1 MNFGLMNS
9 AFAGDVYF
17 DPRCEKTQWQRFEN
31 EVKRLN
37 EASPPDV
44 QYKVLYIARHGQ
56 GVHNVAERKH
66 TRSAWNVRSSIL
78 FS

>member
-1 MNFGLMNS
+1 M
-9 AFAGDVYF
+9 F
-17 DPRCEKTQWQRFEN
+17 DRNHEKTEWQRFEN

-37 EASPPDV
+37 DESSPNV

-66 TRSAWNVRSSIL
+66 TRPAWNVRSSLSI
-78 FS
+78 SQYSC

>member
-1 MNFGLMNS
+1 MV
-9 AFAGDVYF
+9 DVQF
-17 DPRCEKTQWQRFEN
+17 DPGREKTQWQRFEN

-37 EASPPDV
+37 EASIPDV

-66 TRSAWNVRSSIL
+66 TRPAWNVRSSLL